1 MPSNVTCWLSM
12 GKVEQLLLFLSL
24 SWGGECCRDADGS
37 TLGYTVS
44 MCTAEAQTSCPN
56 FQPSPS
62 SMSCPWSG
70 AGDNSV
76 IHDPS
81 NGTLQDGTG
90 IIFRLEFSALS
101 LNPGFGTL
109 PKAPVSTGNG
119 KEGMTH
125 LSPFLQNNPSHRL
138 QGGWLQLDPSFS
150 DKSGQVAQVNVVF
163 QWAQLLLDFFFFFGN
178 FKEEFWPQEEPMCS
192 PPPSMLLFLDGGT
205 KITTEGYHESCRRG
219 CCAVFQEICFK
230 MFNVS

>member
-90 IIFRLEFSALS
+90 ILFRLEFSALS

-163 QWAQLLLDFFFFFGN
+163 QWAQLLLDFFFFFWQ
-178 FKEEFWPQEEPMCS
+178 FKRRVLAPGGAHVFSSAFYAVVFRWRNKNNHWGIPWKLPER
-192 PPPSMLLFLDGGT
+192 LL
-205 KITTEGYHESCRRG
+205 
-219 CCAVFQEICFK
+219 CCFPRNLFQ
-230 MFNVS
+230 NV